1 MARASVLLVLF
12 FKEHVLGVLAVS
24 VCVTA
29 PSSRSDPATLH
40 RCAGKHPVGACDAS
54 RQIADIF
61 PRMERAHSWLRTIAI
76 ANWTGSSILAPH
88 VQGLMELISALKVV
102 LQLVAADSV
111 AAPVVAAGR
120 HDGREGP
127 VLCSLV
133 SLARRTVV
141 ESMSVSQGTL
151 AYCRPPRFVPKDGV
165 P

>member
-1 MARASVLLVLF
+1 
-12 FKEHVLGVLAVS
+12 
-24 VCVTA
+24 
-29 PSSRSDPATLH
+29 
-40 RCAGKHPVGACDAS
+40 
-54 RQIADIF
+54 
-61 PRMERAHSWLRTIAI
+61 MERAHSWLRTIAI

-151 AYCRPPRFVPKDGV
+151 HDCDDSCRRMVCREAPRALTGRCVVAVSCLPRMDVVWWPVTPGAVEHNLADVCVRSGKV
-165 P
+165 WCCRAEVAV